1 MLIYGFITS
10 FKGYI
15 LQTIIKFLSV
25 TSLTFVL
32 FTNFIEA
39 QKVDSN
45 LSDEP
50 SLAILH
56 NIDSDIQKG
65 YTALAKEKLT
75 KKDSPSISK
84 ISKSNKKVEV
94 VSKTLESSIK
104 PEQNVQKF
112 KILNHIVEIKIPTVP
127 TPPKAIH
134 FKDSI
139 HNNNR
144 AIKFA
149 KRTPPNYVAHPFDN
163 IKKEK
168 TSKTALVGEV
178 NGSIISAYLRGA
190 YMEVSEIESKLKSA
204 GFTLLTS
211 TPINKKSTLI
221 SIVFTNKAL
230 ITLSSKPN
238 RAFMANLRILVDT
251 KEKIISI
258 TNPLYMAKGFLQNDF
273 NKKEATELLI
283 QITTL
288 FPNLKN
294 SKDSLKFQLLPSY
307 QFMKSMPQYQDMI
320 EIASADDLLERIKK
334 NKKVLFTQTL
344 ENGATLIGIKLGKR
358 TRKFIKKI
366 GRNNAAMLPYP
377 VVIQNGKAK
386 ILDPKFYISY
396 MYPLLQ
402 MSEFMTIATIPDA
415 IVKDAKRV
423 FRKKKKK

>member
-15 LQTIIKFLSV
+15 LQTIIKSLS
-25 TSLTFVL
+25 TISMTLLL
-32 FTNFIEA
+32 FINFIEA
-39 QKVDSN
+39 KKVDSN
-45 LSDEP
+45 LSGEP

-65 YTALAKEKLT
+65 YTALSEKKSE
-75 KKDSPSISK
+75 KKTEIA
-84 ISKSNKKVEV
+84 
-94 VSKTLESSIK
+94 SKTLEEPIVK
-104 PEQNVQKF
+104 AAQDVQTF
-112 KILNHIVEIKIPTVP
+112 KLLNHIVEIKIPTVP
-127 TPPKAIH
+127 TPPKAIQ
-134 FKDSI
+134 FKDSTQS
-139 HNNNR
+139 NNR
-144 AIKFA
+144 AIKFS

-168 TSKTALVGEV
+168 VSKTALVGEI
-178 NGSIISAYLRGA
+178 NGQRISAYLRGA
-190 YMEVSEIESKLKSA
+190 YMDVSEIESKLKSA

-221 SIVFTNKAL
+221 SIVFTDKAL
-230 ITLSSKPN
+230 IKLASKPN

-251 KEKIISI
+251 KEKVISI

-273 NKKEATELLI
+273 NKKEATAILTK
-283 QITTL
+283 ITTL
-288 FPNLKN
+288 FPKLKN
-294 SKDSLKFQLLPSY
+294 SKDGLKFQLLPNY
-307 QFMKSMPQYQDMI
+307 QFMNGMPKYQDML
-320 EIASADDLLERIKK
+320 EIASGDDLVERIKK
-334 NKKVLFTQTL
+334 NKKVVFTQTL

-358 TRKFIKKI
+358 TRKFTQKI

-377 VVIQNGKAK
+377 IVIQNGKAK

-415 IVKDAKRV
+415 IIKDAKRV
-423 FRKKKKK
+423 FKKKKKK